1 MYFKLELMGF
11 ADILMGV
18 IVKESVMTPKFWAQV
33 TGKMTLQLIEMGKG
47 GPCLGRKIKNLGLRI
62 Y

>member
-1 MYFKLELMGF
+1 MDFECKLKIDLMGF

-18 IVKESVMTPKFWAQV
+18 IVKDESVMTPKFWAQV

-47 GPCLGRKIKNLGLRI
+47 GACLGRRLRI
-62 Y
+62 